1 MNPDSTEVPTQRETD
16 TTSNKVEDNVM
27 CYVVMCKLLNMIIDS
42 LQEFAKEDLLVDA
55 DLKKAYDRRD
65 GQKVAFD
72 VIICHS
78 YLKMLIL
85 FQLILYQLTAD
96 TAGDDV
102 TYENAVVLI
111 YVSTYL
117 YTCLPTYV

>member
-55 DLKKAYDRRD
+55 DLKKAY
-65 GQKVAFD
+65 
-72 VIICHS
+72 
-78 YLKMLIL
+78 
-85 FQLILYQLTAD
+85 
-96 TAGDDV
+96 
-102 TYENAVVLI
+102 
-111 YVSTYL
+111 
-117 YTCLPTYV
+117 

>member
-55 DLKKAYDRRD
+55 DLKKAYWIAD

-72 VIICHS
+72 LLFVIRI
-78 YLKMLIL
+78 
-85 FQLILYQLTAD
+85 
-96 TAGDDV
+96 
-102 TYENAVVLI
+102 
-111 YVSTYL
+111 
-117 YTCLPTYV
+117 